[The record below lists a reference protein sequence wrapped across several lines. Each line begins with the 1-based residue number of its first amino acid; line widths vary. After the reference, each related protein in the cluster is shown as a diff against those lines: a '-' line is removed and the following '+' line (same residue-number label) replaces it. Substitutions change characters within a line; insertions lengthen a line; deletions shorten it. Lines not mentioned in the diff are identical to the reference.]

1 MFMHKIIK
9 RLGLLLIFLSLAACQ
24 DRENPQTQMEIPNKI
39 TIAQMS
45 NDVNENVPSLH
56 TQFVEHLTQELGIE
70 VEEVE
75 TSIYAIGVEALARG
89 EVDILQVT
97 PMSYY
102 LAKEKTDVS
111 LLATT
116 SREVEYYSSFIARS
130 DNTELNTL
138 EDLKGHTI
146 AFVNPGSTSG
156 FLYPK
161 ATLVKELK
169 LESNRFEQSGYF
181 FDQIAYSGNHN
192 TSVIGV
198 TMGDYDA
205 AAVASSYLPRYEEAG
220 LIEKGELKEIGRTIN
235 IPNPAY
241 VMRENWPES
250 FKQAV
255 SDAFLSFE
263 NEAYFEALYDDP
275 TTRFIK
281 AEDTHF
287 DEAIELLDMIDA
299 IEGE

>member
-1 MFMHKIIK
+1 MHKIIK

-275 TTRFIK
+275 MTRFIK

>member
-1 MFMHKIIK
+1 MHKIIK

-102 LAKEKTDVS
+102 RAKEKTDVS